1 GDVDGEEEEGG
12 EEGEDGE
19 DGDEGD
25 HDRPLAGFLVGVDED
40 GGDEGEDA
48 EADGVGHP
56 DEGGLDEG
64 HLGDV
69 VLSFASVKTRVR
81 SCCLAA

>member
-25 HDRPLAGFLVGVDED
+25 DDGPLAGFLVGVDED
-40 GGDEGEDA
+40 GGDESEDG
-48 EADGVGHP
+48 EADGVGDP
-56 DEGGLDEG
+56 DERGLDER
-64 HLGDV
+64 HLGGGFRGRNTA
-69 VLSFASVKTRVR
+69 VLLCRTPG
-81 SCCLAA
+81 